1 MTRALLILL
10 ALAVGGCATK
20 QYFHTSIADP
30 EKAER
35 QKAIDHAYCTQAAAG
50 SVPIPQIQTTP
61 SGRESHRS
69 SGTISA
75 YNPEAG
81 HTNYT
86 YSGTTTRR
94 QSAADSFSQGFAN
107 GMNIGSAIAAS
118 RAQNDIYH
126 GCMVV
131 KGWSEDKEKATALAR
146 QRSEKDAAKDK
157 WSDTIDQFL
166 KTEASRPGGI
176 DYLKDDFKLMQ
187 LDTIVKQLANDPK
200 NNDKTMLW
208 FLVEADRIV
217 KEHYSP
223 ERSWLGK

>member
-1 MTRALLILL
+1 MTRVLMILL
-10 ALAVGGCATK
+10 ALAVSGCATK
-20 QYFHTSIADP
+20 QYFHTSITDP

-50 SVPIPQIQTTP
+50 SVPIPQIQTSP
-61 SGRESHRS
+61 SSSESYRT

-75 YNPEAG
+75 YNPDTG
-81 HTNYT
+81 YTNYN

-118 RAQNDIYH
+118 RAQSDIYH
-126 GCMVV
+126 GCMVA

-146 QRSEKDAAKDK
+146 QRSEKKAAEDK
-157 WSDTIDQFL
+157 WADTIDQFL
-166 KTEASRPGGI
+166 RTEASRPGGI
-176 DYLKDDFKLMQ
+176 DYRKDSFKMMQ

-200 NNDKTMLW
+200 NSDKTMLW

-223 ERSWLGK
+223 ERSLLGQ